1 MSEID
6 YRNVFQ
12 NDNASAYDELTGS
25 KHIRLI
31 YELEKEVLDRVFK
44 EGSSSEKDLMDFA
57 CGSGRWTRFLEG
69 YFKSSTGVDI
79 SGQMIEIAKTKCE
92 RSEFVVTDITSDSV
106 DEGLADRQ
114 FDVITTF
121 RFFKNAQEQLRRSAL
136 AGLRDYL
143 KDDGVL
149 IFDVHLNSWSI
160 MGLLARLISVLGLK
174 KVLKTGELM
183 VRTMSLGD
191 VKRMFADGGFEIVD
205 YWGMGVLPG
214 RSNYIL
220 LPWGWL
226 RRLEGWFTGKKIL
239 RGMSYNLL
247 ILAKKKG

>member
-1 MSEID
+1 MGEID
-6 YRNVFQ
+6 YRKVFQ

-31 YELEKEVLDRVFK
+31 YELEKEVLVHIFK
-44 EGSSSEKDLMDFA
+44 EAGSSDKDLMDFA
-57 CGSGRWTRFLEG
+57 CGTGRWTRFIEE
-69 YFKSSTGVDI
+69 YFSSSIGVDI
-79 SGQMIEIAKTKCE
+79 SGQMIELAKTKCR
-92 RSEFVVTDITSDSV
+92 RSKLVVTDITSDSV
-106 DEGLADRQ
+106 DQGLIGRQ

-136 AGLRDYL
+136 GALRDYL
-143 KDDGVL
+143 KDDGVM
-149 IFDVHLNSWSI
+149 IFDVHLNSWSF

-174 KVLKTGELM
+174 KILKTGELT

-214 RSNYIL
+214 RSNYTL
-220 LPWGWL
+220 LPWRLL
-226 RRLEGWFTGKKIL
+226 RRLEGWFTNKKVF
-239 RGMSYNLL
+239 RGISYNLL
-247 ILAKKKG
+247 VLARKKY